1 MIGRLRAAWDEAGR
15 LANHRRGT
23 NPMTRDEWKSAELR
37 QGEILAHVEV
47 LAEMHPELLRAMH
60 LLRDLLNGLGE
71 VRDGESQMLDSLI
84 SRKCVRVH
92 CECGRLLGVLAGAV
106 VAHESSPPCG
116 GADAHSV
123 GDRLVTGVE
132 TAAPVTDATDS
143 LSGVDHTARVTLAGH
158 VIELTLEQ
166 NALFGT
172 LKVTAYLPGEPIWRT
187 LVHPSLR
194 GRDSD
199 SEKFLLADGLS
210 VDESLSDQRK
220 SFRTPSVRS
229 MERSAGFVG
238 RSTPT
243 SSAATSD
250 ELVVGSLVVDK
261 SEPGGLHRGTGGH
274 TRPDS
279 GERKDADKCVPQ
291 CDRNDDVSVSTRP
304 NEDLMGVRNEDG
316 LKFGW
321 GWDGPVGQS
330 ASPSID
336 GGHRTVGEGEVAGVE
351 TAAPVTDATNEEIAD
366 LANLLEDF
374 HERGESWLTMAKTAR
389 HIFRGSGPQTA

>member
-132 TAAPVTDATDS
+132 TAAPVTDAT
-143 LSGVDHTARVTLAGH
+143 
-158 VIELTLEQ
+158 
-166 NALFGT
+166 
-172 LKVTAYLPGEPIWRT
+172 
-187 LVHPSLR
+187 
-194 GRDSD
+194 
-199 SEKFLLADGLS
+199 
-210 VDESLSDQRK
+210 
-220 SFRTPSVRS
+220 
-229 MERSAGFVG
+229 
-238 RSTPT
+238 
-243 SSAATSD
+243 
-250 ELVVGSLVVDK
+250 
-261 SEPGGLHRGTGGH
+261 
-274 TRPDS
+274 
-279 GERKDADKCVPQ
+279 
-291 CDRNDDVSVSTRP
+291 
-304 NEDLMGVRNEDG
+304 
-316 LKFGW
+316 
-321 GWDGPVGQS
+321 
-330 ASPSID
+330 
-336 GGHRTVGEGEVAGVE
+336 
-351 TAAPVTDATNEEIAD
+351 NEEITD
-366 LANLLEDF
+366 LANLLEEF